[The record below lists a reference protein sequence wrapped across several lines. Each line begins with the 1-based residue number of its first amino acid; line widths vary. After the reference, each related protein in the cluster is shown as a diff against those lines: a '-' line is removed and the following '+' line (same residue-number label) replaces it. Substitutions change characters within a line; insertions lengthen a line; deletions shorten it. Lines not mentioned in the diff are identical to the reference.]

1 MKKIIVCAMALA
13 LLGARAY
20 AQDELTWRQKPV
32 LCGET
37 RIVLE
42 QLKNEDYTII
52 GKSTIVLDKTER
64 IMGYVWLLLKDDEL
78 LIIEN
83 FRGVSCLISVSKDYT
98 KINLK
103 KENDL

>member
-13 LLGARAY
+13 LFGARAY

-37 RIVLE
+37 KTVLE

-52 GKSTIVLDKTER
+52 GKSTIVLDKTDR
-64 IMGYVWLLLKDDEL
+64 KMGYVWLLLKDDEL

-98 KINLK
+98 EINLK

>member
-1 MKKIIVCAMALA
+1 MALA
-13 LLGARAY
+13 VFGARAC
-20 AQDELTWRQKPV
+20 AEDGLTWRQKPV

-64 IMGYVWLLLKDDEL
+64 TMGYVWLLLKDDEL